1 MVGALLALKV
11 IAPAAAACNITSAS
25 PTGAGFLKRRKKMVA
40 IKNTTITG
48 TVAGAPLPPHAL
60 PNTVNPQS
68 KALWVTP
75 GTYVCKATLAAFIAA
90 AGGNSGVV
98 IVSFKG
104 HNNPVG
110 LRGLSAAIA
119 APGAITTRGNC
130 LLACANGVTLTKA
143 QASAKYAPAAAG
155 KPAQKPGS
163 RPSVAS
169 AWQAMLMGT
178 YNPGKNP
185 GPGHIM
191 LVQKPL

>member
-1 MVGALLALKV
+1 MANV
-11 IAPAAAACNITSAS
+11 
-25 PTGAGFLKRRKKMVA
+25 
-40 IKNTTITG
+40 KNTTVVG

-75 GTYVCKATLAAFIAA
+75 GAYVCKATLAAFIAA
-90 AGGNSGVV
+90 SGGNSGVL
-98 IVSFKG
+98 IVAFKG

-110 LRGLSAAIA
+110 LRGLSANIS

-130 LLACANGVTLTKA
+130 LQACANGVTLTKA
-143 QASAKYAPAAAG
+143 QASANYGPVAAG
-155 KPAQKPGS
+155 KPAQKG

-169 AWQAMLMGT
+169 AWQAMLQGT
-178 YNPGKNP
+178 YNPAKNA

-191 LVQKPL
+191 LVALNG

>member
-1 MVGALLALKV
+1 MAIKV

-25 PTGAGFLKRRKKMVA
+25 PMGHGLTKGFTIMALT
-40 IKNTTITG
+40 KNTTVVG

-75 GTYVCKATLAAFIAA
+75 GAYVCKATLAAFIAA

-130 LLACANGVTLTKA
+130 LVACANGVTLTKA
-143 QASAKYAPAAAG
+143 QATAQYAPVAAG
-155 KPAQKPGS
+155 KPAQKPGT